1 MVSRSLDDCA
11 AFWLDDRQQC
21 HLSPAEQ
28 TWGGR
33 LASPWVAVPPL
44 EAAAAAG
51 PAVAAWRCQL

>member
-1 MVSRSLDDCA
+1 MVSRCLDDYA
-11 AFWLDDRQQC
+11 ACWLDEQC
-21 HLSPAEQ
+21 YLSPAEQ
-28 TWGGR
+28 TWGGH